1 MGVKVTIVTS
11 LFAHCRIA
19 KTSPT
24 LEGFTFFNDYDDG
37 FKDGDDHEHFRS
49 KFKKHASLAISELIT
64 TSAKEGRPVPC
75 LVYTMFQ
82 SWAAEVAR
90 DVHIPSVFVW
100 TQAALVFTV
109 YYYSVNGYGDRIRRI
124 DNDPSCPIK
133 LPRLP
138 QLTSRNL
145 PFFLLP

>member
-1 MGVKVTIVTS
+1 MGAKVTIITS
-11 LFAHCRIA
+11 LSVHCRIA
-19 KTSPT
+19 KTSLT

-49 KFKKHASLAISELIT
+49 EFKKHASLAISKLIT
-64 TSAKEGRPVPC
+64 TSAKEGRPVTC

-100 TQAALVFTV
+100 TQAAVVFTV
-109 YYYSVNGYGDRIRRI
+109 YYYSVNGYGV
-124 DNDPSCPIK
+124 SAVTAAVAVVTV
-133 LPRLP
+133 L
-138 QLTSRNL
+138 
-145 PFFLLP
+145 